1 MSNNDLYCHKCK
13 SHHHPVDCPLDVSKE
28 KDWLV
33 EVIKEYRIL
42 PEKRLTSQGKKI
54 LYDNF
59 GTDQDC
65 DMDALA
71 DSIRQELVRR
81 IEGKKKFYCE
91 IHGIKQRRDKCIRCC
106 ETFMYRE
113 AIDEIIKEI
122 S

>member
-1 MSNNDLYCHKCK
+1 M
-13 SHHHPVDCPLDVSKE
+13 SKE
-28 KDWLV
+28 KDWLY
-33 EVIKEYRIL
+33 EVIGKTIVRLNGIRCARKEFPRAMYESERK
-42 PEKRLTSQGKKI
+42 E
-54 LYDNF
+54 
-59 GTDQDC
+59 
-65 DMDALA
+65 LA
-71 DSIRQELVRR
+71 NSIRQELVRR

>member
-1 MSNNDLYCHKCK
+1 M
-13 SHHHPVDCPLDVSKE
+13 SKE

-33 EVIKEYRIL
+33 EIVRKHKFIIGDGDETETWEDTFENIY
-42 PEKRLTSQGKKI
+42 
-54 LYDNF
+54 
-59 GTDQDC
+59 GTLQIVE
-65 DMDALA
+65 LA
-71 DSIRQELVRR
+71 HSIRQELERR

>member
-1 MSNNDLYCHKCK
+1 M
-13 SHHHPVDCPLDVSKE
+13 SKE
-28 KDWLV
+28 KDWVRELCHKWLD
-33 EVIKEYRIL
+33 EAIETNSIAD
-42 PEKRLTSQGKKI
+42 G
-54 LYDNF
+54 
-59 GTDQDC
+59 
-65 DMDALA
+65 LA
-71 DSIRQELVRR
+71 DDFRQELVRR